1 MAKKPMRVGA
11 SKDELDLK
19 GYEVDKVAEEK
30 IKTDKH
36 EEIAQVG
43 DILGSEKLAPD
54 EFKGSPAQPTAQP
67 SPTDDKAEKALGD
80 SFNKIFGKIGCVGLP
95 EDLQKEKY
103 NYFYSLAN
111 DVQLGQSV
119 TLCMQKWMGKQ
130 VISPEIALVGAGIMF
145 GVSVLLNR
153 TDLFKP
159 KPKPPTEEKK

>member
-11 SKDELDLK
+11 SKEELDLE
-19 GYEVDKVAEEK
+19 GYAVDKVTEEQV
-30 IKTDKH
+30 KTDKH

-43 DILGSEKLAPD
+43 DILGSGKLAPD
-54 EFKGSPAQPTAQP
+54 EFKGSSVQPTAQP

-153 TDLFKP
+153 TDLFKQ
-159 KPKPPTEEKK
+159 KPKKEDEKK